1 MMSQSHSKQ
10 GKLLVATIED
20 LLADDHFLR
29 KLDNA
34 VDFSFI
40 YDIVRT
46 LYSQTGRPS
55 IDPVVLVKML
65 LIGYLYG
72 IDSERK
78 LEQEVRYNIAYRWFL
93 GLDLEDA
100 VPDHSTISQNRRRRF
115 HGNEIFRQIFEA
127 IVEKCAEAGLVRGE
141 SVVMDSTHVKANADN
156 QNSEWVQ
163 VTQSIDQYW
172 LNLMD
177 RYPEKGERDIDNE
190 CRTIVKSKNPND
202 PEAGYMNRSGKPK
215 GFHYLAHQ
223 SSDADTGIILDV
235 EVTSGD
241 IQDCECCVERF
252 AHLKQRRIPV
262 KRAAM
267 DKGYDT
273 IPIHSG
279 LSRLGIEA
287 YISRCDRGNGP
298 HADDEL
304 FSIEDFRYDTELDC
318 YICPNHCYLTY
329 RGRYYRKG
337 IPLGTYCARTSDC
350 KSCAIRQKCYKG
362 KERYRRIN
370 RCVDQA
376 YREAGI
382 ARIGNRQYLEL
393 MRKRRIVCEGNFA
406 LQKRCHNLRFTR
418 KRGKENVLEQSLLSA
433 TALNLKRLVWYGAPK
448 LRPAVTA
455 ENGWKTNG
463 VAPVFLL
470 SATVFAFIQ
479 KGYRFFHFEKPI
491 CQQTHVATSDS
502 CRSGKYQGSVNVP
515 DLDLEAD
522 TPEPP
527 GTIAGRSHSIVR
539 ILGVRD
545 TPCRLGRCIADT

>member
-1 MMSQSHSKQ
+1 MMSQSNSKQ
-10 GKLLVATIED
+10 GKLLIATIED
-20 LLADDHFLR
+20 LIADDHFLR

-115 HGNEIFRQIFEA
+115 HGNEIFRQIFEV

-141 SVVMDSTHVKANADN
+141 NVVMDSTHIKANADN
-156 QNSEWVQ
+156 HNSEWVQ

-172 LNLMD
+172 LNLID
-177 RYPEKGERDIDNE
+177 RYPEEGEKDIDNE
-190 CRTIVKSKNPND
+190 CRTIVKSKNPDD
-202 PEAGYMNRSGKPK
+202 PEAGYMNRTGKPK

-252 AHLKQRRIPV
+252 AHLKQRHIPV

-267 DKGYDT
+267 DKAYDT

-279 LSRLGIEA
+279 LSKLGIEA
-287 YISRCDRGNGP
+287 YIARCDRGNGM
-298 HADDEL
+298 HESDEMISADAFIYDPEADRYTCPMGSHL
-304 FSIEDFRYDTELDC
+304 PFRW
-318 YICPNHCYLTY
+318 NF
-329 RGRYYRKG
+329 RKKG
-337 IPLGTYCARTSDC
+337 IPMKSYIADLSDC
-350 KSCAIRQKCYKG
+350 RNCKIQSRCYKRKVG
-362 KERYRRIN
+362 AKCIN
-370 RCVDQA
+370 RHMDQTA
-376 YREAGI
+376 RETGLD
-382 ARIGNRQYLEL
+382 RIGGFRYQRL
-393 MRKRRIVCEGNFA
+393 MRKRRIICEGNFA

-448 LRPAVTA
+448 LGPAVTA

-463 VAPVFLL
+463 AVPRFSFICYSIRVHSKRLPIL
-470 SATVFAFIQ
+470 SF
-479 KGYRFFHFEKPI
+479 
-491 CQQTHVATSDS
+491 
-502 CRSGKYQGSVNVP
+502 
-515 DLDLEAD
+515 
-522 TPEPP
+522 
-527 GTIAGRSHSIVR
+527 
-539 ILGVRD
+539 
-545 TPCRLGRCIADT
+545 